1 MMRTELTSNEEPQ
14 PGGGGGG
21 VVVVGGPALQQ
32 APLVRP
38 GDVLH

>member
-1 MMRTELTSNEEPQ
+1 MTELTSYEEAE
-14 PGGGGGG
+14 PGGGGFGA
-21 VVVVGGPALQQ
+21 VVVGGPALQQ